1 MKYLKLFESN
11 RMPKRCSQEEATDKL
26 NSFQREKLSENEIKW
41 TRSIEPEFSEVL
53 LANSSILIKTETISK
68 LRINLVHQILINKLN
83 DNWFIIFTDYDRS
96 YYMADEF
103 VEVQNFI
110 NSIK

>member
-26 NSFQREKLSENEIKW
+26 NSFKREKLSENEIKW
-41 TRSIEPEFSEVL
+41 ARSIEPEFSEVL
-53 LANSSILIKTETISK
+53 LADSSILIKTETISK

-103 VEVQNFI
+103 IEVQNFI

>member
-26 NSFQREKLSENEIKW
+26 NSFKREKLSENEIKW
-41 TRSIEPEFSEVL
+41 ARSIEPEFSEVL
-53 LANSSILIKTETISK
+53 LADSSILIKKNKSISM
-68 LRINLVHQILINKLN
+68 REVDIFLINKLN
-83 DNWFIIFTDYDRS
+83 DSWFIIFTDYDGY

-103 VEVQNFI
+103 IEVQNFI

>member
-1 MKYLKLFESN
+1 
-11 RMPKRCSQEEATDKL
+11 L
-26 NSFQREKLSENEIKW
+26 NFFKREKLSENEIKW
-41 TRSIEPEFSEVL
+41 ALSIEPEFVEVL
-53 LANSSILIKTETISK
+53 LADSSILIKKNRPYKTKSISM
-68 LRINLVHQILINKLN
+68 REVDVFLINKLN
-83 DNWFIIFTDYDRS
+83 DSWFIIFTDYDGY